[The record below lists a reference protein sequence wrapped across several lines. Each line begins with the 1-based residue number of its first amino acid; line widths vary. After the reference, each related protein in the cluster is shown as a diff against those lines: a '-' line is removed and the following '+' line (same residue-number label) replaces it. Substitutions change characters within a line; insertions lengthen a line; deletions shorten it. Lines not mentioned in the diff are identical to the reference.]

1 MTKMRVYELAKELEM
16 ENKVLVDA
24 IREMNI
30 EVKSHSS
37 SLSDEEVALIKGH
50 LSGTKSLV
58 VEEQR
63 IKSTVSRRRRKIVDL
78 APELKPEFRQ

>member
-37 SLSDEEVALIKGH
+37 SLSDEEVGVNQGP
-50 LSGTKSLV
+50 S
-58 VEEQR
+58 
-63 IKSTVSRRRRKIVDL
+63 
-78 APELKPEFRQ
+78 